1 MGDFHALPSACQ
13 VATDLVRTLASGAA
27 RPAIGVELAHGRDQ
41 RALDAFL
48 AGTIGEREL
57 RLRLRDREEWGYP
70 WEGPRALLAEARA
83 LRVPVVALD
92 APPRGGVADL
102 RVRDAVAAARIA
114 ALVRRGFAPV
124 LVVFGEAHLA
134 SAHLPRR
141 LAREGVPPDRIVRVF
156 ADLPLG
162 GTAPELPTTLSRT
175 EGGAFVAHRL
185 LPSSRPAALA
195 RTWRRW
201 AATESCARRPDV
213 ATTVHGLFTI
223 GLASIGLDPRAQ
235 RFAEGRF
242 LADLEPEVLAAEPT
256 SRALRRLAEA
266 GLGLRA
272 AERVLARAR
281 TLGASALP
289 AEKILVVDRPD
300 LSTLT
305 AEVSRLLGRALV
317 VAGQG
322 GEAPPA
328 ETPWLELEETLAAT
342 ILRLLDPVRARERGG
357 RGTNHASP
365 SEPVLAARRRGSR
378 LADAVVGGSIDPA
391 AIARA
396 WIRLD
401 ASAERAARLLT
412 RLEKLSMAAR

>member
-13 VATDLVRTLASGAA
+13 VATELLRALASGTA
-27 RPAIGVELAHGRDQ
+27 RPAIGLELAHGRDQ

-70 WEGPRALLAEARA
+70 WDGPRALLAEARA
-83 LRVPVVALD
+83 QGVPVVALD

-134 SAHLPRR
+134 SAHLPRL

-156 ADLPLG
+156 ADLPLAG
-162 GTAPELPTTLSRT
+162 ASPESPAPLSRT
-175 EGGAFVAHRL
+175 AGGAFVAHRL

-201 AATESCARRPDV
+201 AATEASARRSDL
-213 ATTVHGLFTI
+213 ATTVHGLFTV
-223 GLASIGLDPRAQ
+223 GLASVGIDPRAQ

-242 LADLEPEVLAAEPT
+242 LADLEPEVLAAEPA
-256 SRALRRLAEA
+256 SRALRRLVET
-266 GLGLRA
+266 GLGRRA

-289 AEKILVVDRPD
+289 AETILVVDRPD
-300 LSTLT
+300 LSTLA
-305 AEVSRLLGRALV
+305 AEVSRILGRALV

-342 ILRLLDPVRARERGG
+342 ISRLLDPVRVKERNGLPAKSAG
-357 RGTNHASP
+357 A
-365 SEPVLAARRRGSR
+365 SEPALAGRRLGVR
-378 LADAVVGGSIDPA
+378 LADAVLRGSLDPA
-391 AIARA
+391 LIARA
-396 WIRLD
+396 WRRLD
-401 ASAERAARLLT
+401 AGEKSAERMLSQLRRLADT
-412 RLEKLSMAAR
+412 HG